1 MASLEQ
7 IEKTQVIIVGGG
19 ISGLSLA
26 LMLEQLGVSYLLL
39 EAYSSLTKPVGAL
52 IALNPNGLRI
62 LDQLGVLPDINAVA
76 TPLLRHVVIDGESGK
91 RIADLS
97 FPGYMR
103 ERHGYETAF
112 QARHEVV
119 VALERNMKSK
129 ERLRV
134 GKRVVSVNQDEKGA
148 MVHCEDGSR
157 YRAQMVV
164 GADGVHSVVR
174 REVLKMAKEKDAT
187 LEGADIVRCEYGTV
201 FAIANPSEHLQPGD
215 GYSFQRNSC
224 NGGVVCGRDGRNYLF
239 YHFRRPGPYDVPVEK
254 LPRMSAT
261 EVEERWAEILPRRV
275 SESADFTYA
284 DLLSAGTTSKG
295 QSVLPHFTL
304 PKWYNGRI
312 MAMGDAVHKF
322 NPMTAQGG
330 NNCIE
335 TAAAIANHLHDTLA
349 RHNIP
354 LLQPQWPK
362 KAVEE
367 IFAAVEQERMPRVTG
382 LVQESQEL
390 QYTFSWD
397 TWWYK
402 IVAKYLFPRM
412 NKSKIADASSNS
424 IVGAVTLKGD
434 RWEVPHP
441 RDHIVPWEDE
451 AFGKDLSVLGV
462 LFKQ

>member
-1 MASLEQ
+1 M
-7 IEKTQVIIVGGG
+7 V
-19 ISGLSLA
+19 
-26 LMLEQLGVSYLLL
+26 
-39 EAYSSLTKPVGAL
+39 L
-52 IALNPNGLRI
+52 I
-62 LDQLGVLPDINAVA
+62 QQ
-76 TPLLRHVVIDGESGK
+76 T
-91 RIADLS
+91 S
-97 FPGYMR
+97 F
-103 ERHGYETAF
+103 T
-112 QARHEVV
+112 V
-119 VALERNMKSK
+119 
-129 ERLRV
+129 
-134 GKRVVSVNQDEKGA
+134 
-148 MVHCEDGSR
+148 
-157 YRAQMVV
+157 
-164 GADGVHSVVR
+164 
-174 REVLKMAKEKDAT
+174 
-187 LEGADIVRCEYGTV
+187 VRCEYGTV

-354 LLQPQWPK
+354 LLQPQWPQ

-367 IFAAVEQERMPRVTG
+367 IFAAVEQERFPACSANRP
-382 LVQESQEL
+382 L
-390 QYTFSWD
+390 QAEGQPLGGCVHTYAAERKPECTLLQQ
-397 TWWYK
+397 
-402 IVAKYLFPRM
+402 VFPC
-412 NKSKIADASSNS
+412 AP
-424 IVGAVTLKGD
+424 
-434 RWEVPHP
+434 E
-441 RDHIVPWEDE
+441 
-451 AFGKDLSVLGV
+451 
-462 LFKQ
+462 

>member
-19 ISGLSLA
+19 ISGLTRA
-26 LMLEQLGVSYLLL
+26 LMLEQLGISYLLL

-91 RIADLS
+91 RIADWS

-103 ERHGYETAF
+103 VRHGYETAF

-119 VALERNMKSK
+119 VALEQNIKSK
-129 ERLRV
+129 ESLRV
-134 GKRVVSVNQDEKGA
+134 GKRVVTVNQDEMGA
-148 MVHCEDGSR
+148 TVHCEDGSR
-157 YRAQMVV
+157 YGAQMVV

-174 REVLKMAKEKDAT
+174 REVLKMAKEKDAK
-187 LEGADIVRCEYGTV
+187 LEGADIIRCEYGTV

-275 SESADFTYA
+275 SESANFTYA

-295 QSVLPHFTL
+295 GSVLPHFTL

-312 MAMGDAVHKF
+312 MAMGDAVH
-322 NPMTAQGG
+322 NPSGQ
-330 NNCIE
+330 
-335 TAAAIANHLHDTLA
+335 
-349 RHNIP
+349 
-354 LLQPQWPK
+354 K

-402 IVAKYLFPRM
+402 IVAKYLLPRM
-412 NKSKIADASSNS
+412 NKSKIADASSSS

-441 RDHIVPWEDE
+441 RDHIVPWDDE
-451 AFGKDLSVLGV
+451 AFGKGSTSISRSLQAVAAIITITCAVVWG
-462 LFKQ
+462 KRNQ